1 MTKGGKGGTE
11 LETIRGR
18 DWPGV
23 RQFSIFLENRVGA
36 LLDLVRRLE
45 ASGNRIVALS
55 VIESA
60 DCAVV
65 RVILSDPDRAGET
78 LRLAQRPFLE
88 CDLLLVE
95 LPPGS
100 GPVGQVCKALLAA
113 EINIHYVYPVMV
125 GTAATHRPVL
135 AIHVDDHET
144 SSRTLQGQGFTVLS
158 ERDLEE
164 E

>member
-1 MTKGGKGGTE
+1 MTFGDQGGTE
-11 LETIRGR
+11 LSTLRGR

-55 VIESA
+55 VIDSA

-65 RVILSDPDRAGET
+65 RVILSDPERASET
-78 LRLAQRPFLE
+78 LRLAQLPFLE

-95 LPPGS
+95 LPPGN
-100 GPVGQVCKALLAA
+100 GPVGHVCKALLAA
-113 EINIHYVYPVMV
+113 EIDIHYVYPLMV
-125 GTAATHRPVL
+125 GTAAHRPVL

-144 SSRTLQGQGFTVLS
+144 SSQTLESQGFKVLS
-158 ERDLEE
+158 EKDLGE
-164 E
+164 

>member
-1 MTKGGKGGTE
+1 MTKGGQGGTE

-55 VIESA
+55 VIDSA
-60 DCAVV
+60 DCAIV
-65 RVILSDPDRAGET
+65 RLILSDPERATET
-78 LRLAQRPFLE
+78 LRLAGLPFLE

-95 LPPGS
+95 LPPGT
-100 GPVGQVCKALLAA
+100 GPVGLVCKALLAA
-113 EINIHYVYPVMV
+113 EIDIHYVYPVMV
-125 GTAATHRPVL
+125 GSATHRPVL
-135 AIHVDDHET
+135 AIHVGDHEG
-144 SSRTLQGQGFTVLS
+144 SSRTLQSQGFKVLS
-158 ERDLEE
+158 EKDLEE
-164 E
+164 